1 MVQFSELKKKDKPD
15 LSEEE
20 MKEVYNYITT
30 LLKKRLRA
38 SRQIKKSM
46 VIHLRS
52 GETITYLLS
61 DIENI
66 SFK

>member
-20 MKEVYNYITT
+20 KKEVYNYITT
-30 LLKKRLRA
+30 LLKKRLKA
-38 SRQIKKSM
+38 SKHIKKSM

-52 GETITYLLS
+52 GETITCILS
-61 DIENI
+61 DIDNI